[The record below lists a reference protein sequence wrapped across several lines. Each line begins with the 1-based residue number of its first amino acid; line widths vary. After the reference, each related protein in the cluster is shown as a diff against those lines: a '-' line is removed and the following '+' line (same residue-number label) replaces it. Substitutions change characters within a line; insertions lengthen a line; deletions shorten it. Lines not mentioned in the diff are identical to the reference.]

1 MPDQEFDLDRSITE
15 AWQQFTERLAEVI
28 SVIDDGELTIGTLS
42 SRADAAPFVGYRV
55 DAGRPHQVVA
65 VASSNAELGEGFQ
78 LGAAQ
83 LAAMEALGWQPPS
96 VEGEQSSPHFSLV
109 LPQEQSQ
116 ELAELGV
123 QTLRDVYGV
132 QHPVFLAPDH
142 LAEVLQGSVPTE
154 QPGALRRSEFD
165 DSDLVALL
173 PQSRD
178 HLDELVTE
186 ELRQLFGHDPLR
198 DSEGD
203 IAIRVGSTMVFVRS
217 TPDAEEVL
225 LFSAIVHE
233 VEGRSRAVEVLNDL
247 NVEARHGRFSLHR
260 DRVFVQVSI
269 LAHPF
274 VPAHLHQALRMISRM
289 ADGVDDELA
298 AKLHGRTTFS
308 TGTE

>member
-1 MPDQEFDLDRSITE
+1 MPDQDFDLDRSITE
-15 AWQQFTERLAEVI
+15 AWQQFSERLAEVI
-28 SVIDDGELTIGTLS
+28 SVISDGELTIGTLS

-55 DAGRPHQVVA
+55 ATERPDEVVA
-65 VASSNAELGEGFQ
+65 VASSNAVLGEGFQ
-78 LGAAQ
+78 LDAAQ
-83 LAAMEALGWQPPS
+83 LEAMEALGWQPPS
-96 VEGEQSSPHFSLV
+96 TEDDHASPHFTLV
-109 LPQEQSQ
+109 MPQEESSA
-116 ELAELGV
+116 LADVGV
-123 QTLRDVYGV
+123 RTLRDVFGV

-142 LAEVLQGSVPTE
+142 LAEVLQGAVPTE
-154 QPGALRRSEFD
+154 QSEPVRRSEFD
-165 DSDLVALL
+165 QSDLVALL
-173 PQSRD
+173 PDNRE
-178 HLDELVTE
+178 HLDALVTE
-186 ELRQLFGHDPLR
+186 ELRQMFGHEPLR

-225 LFSAIVHE
+225 LFSALVHD

-274 VPAHLHQALRMISRM
+274 VPAHLHQALRMISRV

-308 TGTE
+308 AGTE